1 MAVEKALVEE
11 REGFR
16 RGGSRRGGG
25 FGRRSGKAGRSRSR
39 AQRRS
44 KSRQRKGPRSRGV
57 RRTQKAKTAAST
69 KAAENQGFG
78 QFARRQRNI
87 IADKTVTPQQAA
99 VSAAPEAVKKGLP
112 DARDIAK
119 VDTSFGDERDAFNK
133 ATGFQTTGGGFL
145 RDSEGNIVR
154 SKTQVDRFR
163 EEKARERA
171 LRGLFAN
178 QIQAE
183 EAKQVTPT
191 FSGLQNRLAQ
201 VRDELGKGKQ
211 TPENLRRLV
220 DINRQLGDFDYAG
233 MGLGNQFRTQGADL
247 IAGIP
252 GLAKV
257 ASAVAGGPLGIA
269 GLVASGGRGIGNL
282 VFDALGR
289 QQSERQPNL
298 AESQDDAQGGLQSLL
313 AGLRIGEGAPFV
325 EDRGGRQDERVIRTG
340 PSLMSP
346 PPTTDSLFGKTIK
359 KLPITTQP
367 VDTNIMNQYLALAG
381 FSPQEIQG
389 MPSAFRFLG

>member
-16 RGGSRRGGG
+16 RGG
-25 FGRRSGKAGRSRSR
+25 FGRKTGKAGRSRSR

-44 KSRQRKGPRSRGV
+44 KSRQRKGPRSRGLK
-57 RRTQKAKTAAST
+57 RTQDFKKTAKGKAAVARGRQ
-69 KAAENQGFG
+69 KAAERAATSSQ
-78 QFARRQRNI
+78 RQPGLEMTSEQ
-87 IADKTVTPQQAA
+87 KAA
-99 VSAAPEAVKKGLP
+99 Q
-112 DARDIAK
+112 DAY
-119 VDTSFGDERDAFNK
+119 NK
-133 ATGFQTTGGGFL
+133 RTGFQTKDGGYL
-145 RDSEGNIVR
+145 RDSKGNIVR
-154 SKTQVDRFR
+154 SGTQVERVAA
-163 EEKARERA
+163 ERERA
-171 LRGLFAN
+171 RALSKIPGITTMAAPGKPKTARDIEADLKRLRTRLGA
-178 QIQAE
+178 
-183 EAKQVTPT
+183 
-191 FSGLQNRLAQ
+191 SGAPKADL
-201 VRDELGKGKQ
+201 D
-211 TPENLRRLV
+211 RLV
-220 DINRQLGDFDYAG
+220 GINRALGDSPYAG
-233 MGLGNQFRTQGADL
+233 MSLGNQFRTQGADL

-257 ASAVAGGPLGIA
+257 ASAVAGGPAGIA

-340 PSLMSP
+340 PSLMPRPSP
-346 PPTTDSLFGKTIK
+346 KLPPIN

>member
-1 MAVEKALVEE
+1 MPVEKALSYDDEE
-11 REGFR
+11 RVGFR
-16 RGGSRRGGG
+16 RGGRGGSRRGGG
-25 FGRRSGKAGRSRSR
+25 FGRRGGKAGRSRSR

-44 KSRQRKGPRSRGV
+44 KSRQRKGPRSRGLK
-57 RRTQKAKTAAST
+57 RTQDFKKTAKGKAAVARGRQ
-69 KAAENQGFG
+69 KAAERKAAATPSQ
-78 QFARRQRNI
+78 RQPGLEMTNEQ
-87 IADKTVTPQQAA
+87 KAA
-99 VSAAPEAVKKGLP
+99 Q
-112 DARDIAK
+112 DAY
-119 VDTSFGDERDAFNK
+119 NK
-133 ATGFQTTGGGFL
+133 RTGFQTKDGGYL
-145 RDSEGNIVR
+145 RDSKGNIVR
-154 SKTQVDRFR
+154 SGTQVERVAA
-163 EEKARERA
+163 ERERA
-171 LRGLFAN
+171 RALSKIPGITTMAAPGKPKTARDIEADLKRLRTRLGA
-178 QIQAE
+178 
-183 EAKQVTPT
+183 
-191 FSGLQNRLAQ
+191 SGAPKADL
-201 VRDELGKGKQ
+201 D
-211 TPENLRRLV
+211 RLV
-220 DINRQLGDFDYAG
+220 GINRALGDSPYAG
-233 MGLGNQFRTQGADL
+233 MSLGNQFRTQGADL

-257 ASAVAGGPLGIA
+257 ASAVAGGPAGIA